1 MAKSNGFLLDT
12 TALID
17 FFRGKRETIELLNRL
32 AQEAPLAACPITVS
46 ELFSGVRPME
56 LAKVEEFFDALVFY
70 PISYK
75 ASRQAGLF
83 RRAYAKK
90 GINLSLSD
98 TLIASVAIENSLIL
112 VTNNLRHFP
121 MDELAVVEH

>member
-1 MAKSNGFLLDT
+1 MKIKGFLLDT

-17 FFRGKRETIELLNRL
+17 FFRGKSEIIELLNKL
-32 AQEAPLAACPITVS
+32 AEEAPLATCPITIS
-46 ELFSGVRPME
+46 EVFSGVRPGE
-56 LAKVEEFFDALVFY
+56 LARVEEFMEALVFY

-75 ASRQAGLF
+75 ASRQAGIY
-83 RRAYAKK
+83 RRAYIQE

-112 VTNNLRHFP
+112 VTKNLRHFP
-121 MDELAVVEH
+121 MSELSVIEH